1 MTQIRKVP
9 FNSGAEWLLAGFG
22 LLRKAPLALGL
33 LGVIWGALSMLA
45 AMSGQLWLTFIVA
58 VLGPILFGGMI
69 YAAREVD
76 QGRSAQPVHLAQGVR
91 EGKLP
96 RLLAMLL
103 PQIAALAIL
112 VMLLLAMF
120 GPEQLQQ
127 MANVMQQL
135 QDNPDPA
142 LVESLPTDRM
152 FGWLL
157 LAMVVGV
164 VVGFFTFIAIP
175 DVMFTDRGA
184 FAAMGASFRAC
195 VRNLPAVLLLIV
207 LMFIA
212 VIAISIG
219 VNIITALIG
228 FAIGQ
233 AAALFLG
240 QLLMMA
246 VLMPVMAGT
255 IYHAWRQMLGDAPAP
270 PVVTPASGGFEA

>member
-9 FNSGAEWLLAGFG
+9 FNAGAEWLLAGFG

-195 VRNLPAVLLLIV
+195 VRNLPAVVLLIV

-219 VNIITALIG
+219 INIVTALIG

-255 IYHAWRQMLGDAPAP
+255 IYYAWRNMLGDAPAP

>member
-219 VNIITALIG
+219 INIVTALIG

-270 PVVTPASGGFEA
+270 PVVTRASGGFEA

>member
-9 FNSGAEWLLAGFG
+9 FNAGAEWLLAGFG
-22 LLRKAPLALGL
+22 LWRKAPLALGL
-33 LGVIWGALSMLA
+33 LGAIWGALSLGA
-45 AMSGQLWLTFIVA
+45 AMTGQLWLTFLVA
-58 VLGPILFGGMI
+58 LLGPILFGGIMF
-69 YAAREVD
+69 AAREVE
-76 QGRSAQPVHLAQGVR
+76 QGRSAQPAHLAQGVR
-91 EGKLP
+91 DGKTG

-103 PQIAALAIL
+103 PQVAALIVL
-112 VMLLLAMF
+112 VVLLLVMF

-127 MANVMQQL
+127 MANVMQQM

-142 LVESLPTDRM
+142 LMETLPTDRM

-164 VVGFFTFIAIP
+164 AVGFFTFIAIP

-207 LMFIA
+207 LTVIA
-212 VIAISIG
+212 VLAISVA
-219 VNIITALIG
+219 VNIVTALLG
-228 FAIGQ
+228 WAIGRT
-233 AAALFLG
+233 AALFVG

-246 VLMPVMAGT
+246 VLMPVMAGAL
-255 IYHAWRQMLGDAPAP
+255 YHAWRQMLGDAPVP
-270 PVVTPASGGFEA
+270 PVVAPASGGFEA

>member
-9 FNSGAEWLLAGFG
+9 FNAGAEWLLAGFG

-195 VRNLPAVLLLIV
+195 VRNLPAVVLLIV

-219 VNIITALIG
+219 INIVTALIG

>member
-9 FNSGAEWLLAGFG
+9 FNAGAEWLLAGFG

-164 VVGFFTFIAIP
+164 VVGFFTFIAIA
-175 DVMFTDRGA
+175 DVMFSDRGA

-219 VNIITALIG
+219 INIVTALIG

>member
-9 FNSGAEWLLAGFG
+9 FNAGAEWLLAGFG